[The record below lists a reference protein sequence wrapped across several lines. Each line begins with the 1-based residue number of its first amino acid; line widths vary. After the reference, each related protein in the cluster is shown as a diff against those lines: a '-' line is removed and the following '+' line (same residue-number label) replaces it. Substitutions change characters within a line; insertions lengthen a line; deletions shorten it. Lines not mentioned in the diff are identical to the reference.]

1 MSGNFGKADRIW
13 LRAMEIGG
21 KTGCHQMP
29 ERSFFIKG
37 RQFPVCAR
45 CAGVYFGWLIS
56 IALIFAYRP
65 RLYIIA
71 AFCLCMFID
80 WFLQKKNILESNN
93 VRRFITGILGGYA
106 LMSLYI
112 EIIIFVFKLI
122 F

>member
-1 MSGNFGKADRIW
+1 MSGNFGRADRIW
-13 LRAMEIGG
+13 LRAMEIGR

-45 CAGVYFGWLIS
+45 CAGVYLGWLIS
-56 IALIFAYRP
+56 LALIFFYRP
-65 RLYIIA
+65 SLYIIA

-80 WFLQKKNILESNN
+80 WFLQKKNILKSNN
-93 VRRFITGILGGYA
+93 LRRFITGILGGYA

-112 EIIIFVFKLI
+112 EIIIFLFKLI